1 MVNLTLFRH
10 YVEKTLH
17 NRKDVNTNDWILT
30 RISNLESGRGV
41 PVEIWFYFRETD
53 FEKFEELSAQAME
66 QFMAALPLFGLR
78 QFQLPTGYLPT
89 K

>member
-1 MVNLTLFRH
+1 MVNLTRFRH
-10 YVEKTLH
+10 CVHAALH
-17 NRKDVNTNDWILT
+17 SREDVNTEDWILT
-30 RISNLESGRGV
+30 RIPNIEAGRGV